1 MSTHTPGPWAVEPRQ
16 WDHGAS
22 LAIVALNNG
31 YIVAIVPFDEDIQ
44 TVDDPDYETVKRHP
58 DEGPNARLIAA
69 APELLEAL
77 KQFVDYYESM
87 QGHKDNS
94 VIRNGKAA
102 INKAEGR

>member
-1 MSTHTPGPWAVEPRQ
+1 MNKHTPRPWRTYNMSKNKILKQ
-16 WDHGAS
+16 WHIQRDDCKHDIALVS
-22 LAIVALNNG
+22 LDVA
-31 YIVAIVPFDEDIQ
+31 ADERES
-44 TVDDPDYETVKRHP
+44 VS
-58 DEGPNARLIAA
+58 NLIAA

>member
-1 MSTHTPGPWAVEPRQ
+1 MNNTTKHTPGPWRTYNMSKNKILKQ
-16 WDHGAS
+16 WHIQRDDCKHDIALVS
-22 LAIVALNNG
+22 LDVAADERES
-31 YIVAIVPFDEDIQ
+31 VA
-44 TVDDPDYETVKRHP
+44 
-58 DEGPNARLIAA
+58 NLIAA

-102 INKAEGR
+102 INKAEGRDK

>member
-1 MSTHTPGPWAVEPRQ
+1 MMSEHTPGPWRTYNMSKNKILKQ
-16 WDHGAS
+16 WHIQRDDCKHDIALVS
-22 LAIVALNNG
+22 LDVAADERES
-31 YIVAIVPFDEDIQ
+31 VA
-44 TVDDPDYETVKRHP
+44 
-58 DEGPNARLIAA
+58 NLIAA

-102 INKAEGR
+102 INRAEGREG

>member
-1 MSTHTPGPWAVEPRQ
+1 MSEHTPGPWRTYNMSKNKILKQ
-16 WDHGAS
+16 WHIQRDDCKHDIALVS
-22 LAIVALNNG
+22 LDVAADERES
-31 YIVAIVPFDEDIQ
+31 VA
-44 TVDDPDYETVKRHP
+44 
-58 DEGPNARLIAA
+58 NLIAA

-102 INKAEGR
+102 INKAEGREG

>member
-1 MSTHTPGPWAVEPRQ
+1 MNTQAKHTPRPWRTYNMSKNKILKQ
-16 WDHGAS
+16 WHIQRDDCKHDIALVS
-22 LAIVALNNG
+22 LDVAADERES
-31 YIVAIVPFDEDIQ
+31 VA
-44 TVDDPDYETVKRHP
+44 
-58 DEGPNARLIAA
+58 NLIAA

-102 INKAEGR
+102 INKAEGREG

>member
-1 MSTHTPGPWAVEPRQ
+1 MNTPTHTPGPWRTYNMSKNKILKQ
-16 WDHGAS
+16 WHIQRDDCKHDIALVS
-22 LAIVALNNG
+22 LDVAADERES
-31 YIVAIVPFDEDIQ
+31 VA
-44 TVDDPDYETVKRHP
+44 
-58 DEGPNARLIAA
+58 NLIAA

-102 INKAEGR
+102 INKAEGRDK

>member
-1 MSTHTPGPWAVEPRQ
+1 MNKHTPGPWRTYNMSKNKILKQ
-16 WDHGAS
+16 WHIQRDDCKHDIALVS
-22 LAIVALNNG
+22 LDVAADERES
-31 YIVAIVPFDEDIQ
+31 VA
-44 TVDDPDYETVKRHP
+44 
-58 DEGPNARLIAA
+58 NLIAA

-102 INKAEGR
+102 INKAEGREG

>member
-1 MSTHTPGPWAVEPRQ
+1 MTHTTKHTPGPWRTYNMSKNKILKQ
-16 WDHGAS
+16 WHIQRDDCKHDIALVS
-22 LAIVALNNG
+22 LDVAADERES
-31 YIVAIVPFDEDIQ
+31 VA
-44 TVDDPDYETVKRHP
+44 
-58 DEGPNARLIAA
+58 NLIAA

-102 INKAEGR
+102 INKAEGRDK

>member
-1 MSTHTPGPWAVEPRQ
+1 MIKFTPGPWHVGMKPGPMVYGPQGEQ
-16 WDHGAS
+16 
-22 LAIVALNNG
+22 IVGINVLLDQPEVIA
-31 YIVAIVPFDEDIQ
+31 
-44 TVDDPDYETVKRHP
+44 
-58 DEGPNARLIAA
+58 NARLIAA

-102 INKAEGR
+102 INKAEGREG

>member
-1 MSTHTPGPWAVEPRQ
+1 MNTQAKHTPRPWRTYNMSKNKILKQ
-16 WDHGAS
+16 WHIQRDDCKHDIALVS
-22 LAIVALNNG
+22 LDVAADERES
-31 YIVAIVPFDEDIQ
+31 VA
-44 TVDDPDYETVKRHP
+44 
-58 DEGPNARLIAA
+58 NLIAA

-102 INKAEGR
+102 INKAEGRDK

>member
-1 MSTHTPGPWAVEPRQ
+1 MNKHTPRPWRTYNMSKNKILKQ
-16 WDHGAS
+16 WHIQRDDCKHDIALVS
-22 LAIVALNNG
+22 LDVAADERES
-31 YIVAIVPFDEDIQ
+31 VA
-44 TVDDPDYETVKRHP
+44 
-58 DEGPNARLIAA
+58 NLIAA

-102 INKAEGR
+102 INKAEGREG

>member
-1 MSTHTPGPWAVEPRQ
+1 MNKHTPGPWRTYNMSKNKILKQ
-16 WDHGAS
+16 WHIQRDDCKHDIALVS
-22 LAIVALNNG
+22 LDVAADERES
-31 YIVAIVPFDEDIQ
+31 VA
-44 TVDDPDYETVKRHP
+44 
-58 DEGPNARLIAA
+58 NLIAA

-102 INKAEGR
+102 INKAEGRDK